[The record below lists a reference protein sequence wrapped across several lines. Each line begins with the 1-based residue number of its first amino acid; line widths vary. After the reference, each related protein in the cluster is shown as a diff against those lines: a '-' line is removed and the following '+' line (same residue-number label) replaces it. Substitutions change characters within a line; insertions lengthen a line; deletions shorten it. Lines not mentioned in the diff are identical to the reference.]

1 MALYRCAACGSPNV
15 VMDTQ
20 QQGYDYVKGA
30 IGTVVL
36 GAGGA
41 AAGINGKT
49 KKVYKCP
56 DCGLTLNEP
65 MSLEI
70 KTLIDIGV
78 MSPASRKNLQLGG
91 VPIDWEVFTR
101 KYKNIEK
108 DTVSTQANLPEHS
121 TGAVS
126 ASSSTS
132 VDNTQPAIP
141 ADKKD
146 RNRRIYKVA
155 RNNYIKECMEWA
167 EKCKAIKKTRGSLIK
182 EAFEKEKA
190 RLTDEIAKN
199 RDTCVATNT
208 DIKERCTK
216 ELAATEELLASLGF
230 FKFSAKREAR
240 EKIEMLNQK
249 IENATN
255 AISNAKRKYTND
267 MKNVDDNANKAQSTV
282 LKEIE
287 KKHPMPLKPKKPFVL
302 SKFTKDGEETQAM
315 DVGKFAIQNAIFEYI
330 EEYGSV
336 TYQQI
341 KTGCNAVAGLT
352 DSWIHPLITAL
363 LGEYSIK
370 SSGGKYVVNYSEN
383 PDWEVRLISDEDMRA
398 YEEYQREEE
407 AKKEKANQEKNA
419 QRNKILEVM
428 KGKGP
433 VTVNDIREYSPE
445 FDTPRTSMIM
455 NQLAEEGVITKT
467 VQSRR
472 SYFDYK

>member
-1 MALYRCAACGSPNV
+1 MVKDFGSTEFTTSTEFMTNADVPVLATKDLIENPKNPFTGKPINSDEKTAHDQYIIASDKWDITENNGNTF
-15 VMDTQ
+15 MPSMWLS
-20 QQGYDYVKGA
+20 VKDN
-30 IGTVVL
+30 IWEKE
-36 GAGGA
+36 
-41 AAGINGKT
+41 NWN
-49 KKVYKCP
+49 VYK
-56 DCGLTLNEP
+56 
-65 MSLEI
+65 
-70 KTLIDIGV
+70 
-78 MSPASRKNLQLGG
+78 
-91 VPIDWEVFTR
+91 
-101 KYKNIEK
+101 
-108 DTVSTQANLPEHS
+108 
-121 TGAVS
+121 
-126 ASSSTS
+126 
-132 VDNTQPAIP
+132 
-141 ADKKD
+141 
-146 RNRRIYKVA
+146 
-155 RNNYIKECMEWA
+155 
-167 EKCKAIKKTRGSLIK
+167 
-182 EAFEKEKA
+182 
-190 RLTDEIAKN
+190 
-199 RDTCVATNT
+199 
-208 DIKERCTK
+208 
-216 ELAATEELLASLGF
+216 
-230 FKFSAKREAR
+230 
-240 EKIEMLNQK
+240 
-249 IENATN
+249 
-255 AISNAKRKYTND
+255 
-267 MKNVDDNANKAQSTV
+267 QSTV

-330 EEYGSV
+330 EEHGSV

-383 PDWEVRLISDEDMRA
+383 PDWEVRLISEEDMRA

-407 AKKEKANQEKNA
+407 AKKEKANQEKNE

-472 SYFDYK
+472 SYFEYK